1 MKYHGVYF
9 NERNSHTERRSLP
22 PFDDPIGLLY
32 AKTEKE
38 ESLGGALKYIQR

>member
-1 MKYHGVYF
+1 MGFISTNGTHIPNVDPF
-9 NERNSHTERRSLP
+9 P
-22 PFDDPIGLLY
+22 PFDDSIGLLY